1 MSSPLNF
8 KNFGIEKMIY
18 TNDYKNQIKN
28 NKLKP
33 NLECNVLQSKEDES
47 RFNVRLNIEIGDQE
61 FKVYDFFV
69 NVSIIGEFETNEVD
83 SNLVPNAIAILFPY
97 LRSLVSDLT
106 SKGNKKPIILPP
118 INVNDLIKNA
128 KVQDIDE

>member
-33 NLECNVLQSKEDES
+33 DLECNVLQSKEDES
-47 RFNVRLNIEIGDQE
+47 RFNVRLNIEIGDKE

-118 INVNDLIKNA
+118 ININDLIKNA
-128 KVQDIDE
+128 EVQDIDE